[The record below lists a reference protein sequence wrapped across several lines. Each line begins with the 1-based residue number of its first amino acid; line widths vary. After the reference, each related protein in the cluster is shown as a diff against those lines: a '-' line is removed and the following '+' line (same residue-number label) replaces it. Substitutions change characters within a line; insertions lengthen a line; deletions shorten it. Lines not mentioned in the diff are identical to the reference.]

1 MTWSTMVWEISA
13 WQKKPKQSQ
22 LLCFI
27 NRWELNFRQTIWD
40 KTLVLLGTS
49 WGTHLGTLW
58 EFQNP
63 LKTWWQHYGHIGNK
77 GKKQK
82 IPLPLHTQKEKNWTT
97 HECMLSLPI
106 GWMNFLYPKLFVT
119 IFLPKLMASAKILG
133 HSSIIFLKD
142 QNSPIPTSK

>member
-1 MTWSTMVWEISA
+1 
-13 WQKKPKQSQ
+13 
-22 LLCFI
+22 
-27 NRWELNFRQTIWD
+27 
-40 KTLVLLGTS
+40 
-49 WGTHLGTLW
+49 
-58 EFQNP
+58 
-63 LKTWWQHYGHIGNK
+63 
-77 GKKQK
+77 
-82 IPLPLHTQKEKNWTT
+82 LHTQKEKNWTT